1 MSSMSKVAGL
11 SRFITTLPT
20 MKTSLPLIVI
30 LSAFIGI
37 LIILIEPLNISL
49 PFKFLFGAIT
59 GFIIFGL
66 STIFSGLITSVV
78 VSKLNGLNIK
88 KKHGIFLSL
97 SSLFIIIVL
106 TLLFI
111 IISFFTNDLII
122 NSIYLSCTMIF
133 GWNFLVIWGVSN
145 LNVIKSALIGLVHPL
160 LIILFLTITGQLL
173 HISFIIT
180 IGVVGS
186 LIKFFVGCIIM
197 FAFLYI
203 FVNTLNAPMKNNL
216 GYKGTELL
224 SFFIAH
230 MNDGLTYLEE
240 LFASVGEDIDTLVG
254 IISFKD
260 EEDNIKALFLSPSVH
275 PGPIGGV
282 GGANMPTILANKYDH
297 FTMVAHGPSTH
308 DFNPV
313 SVDEINKITEAVDKG
328 LNEIEYSDKAS
339 KFRRYNHKKANIG
352 VQFFNEGMFMLS
364 TFAPSGSDDI
374 EFSTGLAMM
383 IKSQKQCQV
392 KNSIVVDCHNSFNV
406 EKGEVLPGNP
416 EVFQILNAIEQIDT
430 SEEKYP
436 IKVGTSTNKMS
447 ELDKTHGVGESGLK
461 VIVIEVDNQR
471 TAIALFD
478 SNNMEL
484 GFRETIMNSLS
495 DLPIDELEVLTTDT
509 HTVNTLSRGYNPIGI
524 TEKDKI
530 IEYLREGITE
540 AIEDLEPVKAGTN
553 IKKIKGLKA
562 FGANNSVELVSTISS
577 IVVVGK
583 RLFPLIFILTL
594 LCEIIWI
601 FLII

>member
-1 MSSMSKVAGL
+1 MSSMSKVASL

-49 PFKFLFGAIT
+49 PFKFLFGVIA

-66 STIFSGLITSVV
+66 STIFSGLITSVA

-106 TLLFI
+106 TLFFI

-122 NSIYLSCTMIF
+122 SSIYLSCVMIF

-145 LNVIKSALIGLVHPL
+145 LNVIKSALIGLIHPL
-160 LIILFLTITGQLL
+160 LVILFLTITGQLL

-216 GYKGTELL
+216 GYNGTELL

-328 LNEIEYSDKAS
+328 LSEIEYSAKAS

-352 VQFFNEGMFMLS
+352 VQFFNDGMFMLS

-383 IKSQKQCQV
+383 IKSQKHCQV

-530 IEYLREGITE
+530 IEYLREGISE

-594 LCEIIWI
+594 LFEIIWI
-601 FLII
+601 FLL